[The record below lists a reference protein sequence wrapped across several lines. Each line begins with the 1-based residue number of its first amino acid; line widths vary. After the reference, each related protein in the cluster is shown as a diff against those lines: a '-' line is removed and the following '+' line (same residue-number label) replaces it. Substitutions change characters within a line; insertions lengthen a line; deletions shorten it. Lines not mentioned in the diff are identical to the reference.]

1 MTKHEAEATARQM
14 EAAGLRVTGFRRYDR
29 GSWAVDATDPQ
40 TGIPITVDTVEQWA
54 ERSNGATPQ
63 PGARLKYPEL
73 GATAQHSVTL
83 PESCWQDIEALGVNP
98 KGKNVRSEQLQAIR
112 ARRDAITPGVWGTK
126 AVDNGGAMDEL
137 QIVSNTGRG
146 SMFVATVGDVDI
158 ADVQADAAFIA
169 AAPADVDTLLAMV
182 DAVTAERDALAQQ
195 LQQAQDAAKRQAA
208 YISACVDSDGCYRP

>member
-40 TGIPITVDTVEQWA
+40 TGIPITIDTVEQWA
-54 ERSNGATPQ
+54 ERSNGATPT

-98 KGKNVRSEQLQAIR
+98 KGKNVRSEGVFRLWQAWKE
-112 ARRDAITPGVWGTK
+112 A
-126 AVDNGGAMDEL
+126 
-137 QIVSNTGRG
+137 TGSR
-146 SMFVATVGDVDI
+146 
-158 ADVQADAAFIA
+158 
-169 AAPADVDTLLAMV
+169 
-182 DAVTAERDALAQQ
+182 
-195 LQQAQDAAKRQAA
+195 
-208 YISACVDSDGCYRP
+208 